1 MKNNFSKKSTT
12 YFSIFFSSSR
22 ALRCVRNEIHTH
34 LFVASILHN
43 ASWLLWYGAVI
54 YRFDT
59 IHMWTVWNSQF
70 CYLFN
75 APLLILTCILQ
86 DDERVACIALHILI
100 HYFMVATYMWM
111 LAEGMNDF
119 MIHFFFSIS
128 VPPMTLLDVR
138 ACPSSLA
145 NNWFFENYHSRSL
158 FIHCIGRD
166 ICVRKTRQTRP
177 LYAGMGSALLSHLG
191 LSHRSWSFQ

>member
-1 MKNNFSKKSTT
+1 MSATRSTRT
-12 YFSIFFSSSR
+12 YLSLPFCTMLHGCSGMELSYTDLIQSICGR
-22 ALRCVRNEIHTH
+22 
-34 LFVASILHN
+34 
-43 ASWLLWYGAVI
+43 Y
-54 YRFDT
+54 
-59 IHMWTVWNSQF
+59 SQF

-119 MIHFFFSIS
+119 MIHFFSIS

>member
-75 APLLILTCILQ
+75 APLLINVYLTGWWTGGLY
-86 DDERVACIALHILI
+86 RPAYSNTLLHGSHL
-100 HYFMVATYMWM
+100 HVDASRRYEWFY
-111 LAEGMNDF
+111 DP
-119 MIHFFFSIS
+119 FFFSIS